1 MPFLILI
8 CTLLVL
14 LVAFA
19 RSPRGR
25 GIIGELRVRLM
36 LGKTKPGEQYV
47 INDLMLKVGDGK
59 TSQIDHIV
67 INPNGV
73 FVIETKNYSG
83 RIYGSEEQLEWTQV
97 LRYGKVKHKLYNP
110 VRQNRTHIYRL
121 SKFLS
126 KKIKI
131 TSAVVFVQGNTQFI
145 NASEVYTLGGLKRL
159 LNTEQYHLTK
169 KQMEKIYEKLLKVQS
184 TVDLDEHI
192 ENIRVLQAEIAD
204 NVCPRCGKPLVLRS
218 GRYGNFYGCSGYP
231 SCKFT
236 KKG

>member
-169 KQMEKIYEKLLKVQS
+169 KQMEKIYKKLLKVKS
-184 TVDLDEHI
+184 TADLDEHI